1 MNRRNC
7 ISRHGNCNRPASN
20 FRKTRHSRQ
29 SHIVGY
35 STISVPKS
43 RLYAYGVQFTEV
55 SGLEEIPVK
64 DVLSVNDP
72 KGAAA
77 LAGNAD
83 QIWLW
88 NSSEIKWQRYFYS
101 SGRGSKVTGWC
112 NEEDNAKI
120 TSDTMKNGDAFFFQR
135 SNMADGNIT
144 LSGAIKA
151 VDANPVSLAAS
162 RLHFV
167 CNPWP
172 VEISIKDF
180 ASMIDDPKGAAGL
193 AANADQIWL
202 WDSDNIKW
210 QRYFYSSGRG
220 SKVTGWC
227 AEEDNTK
234 ITEAKIGVGQGI
246 FLQRS
251 NMADGTLTWI
261 KPAGL

>member
-1 MNRRNC
+1 M
-7 ISRHGNCNRPASN
+7 
-20 FRKTRHSRQ
+20 
-29 SHIVGY
+29 
-35 STISVPKS
+35 
-43 RLYAYGVQFTEV
+43 GVQFTEV

-83 QIWLW
+83 QIWVW

-135 SNMADGNIT
+135 SNMADGNVT

-151 VDANPVSLAAS
+151 VNANPVSLTAS